1 MSATALVRRHG
12 VVLVGLL
19 TTALT
24 GWLFLAW
31 AVMDMANPLARLMM
45 PMSAAWDM
53 PTATAVFAMWSIM
66 MAAMMLPS
74 AAPMVLVF
82 AHLARRGGDWAA
94 TWVFVGAY
102 VLMWAGF
109 SSLAAVMHWALQAAG
124 LLSPM
129 MVSVDPLLT
138 AVLLITAG
146 AFQFTP
152 IKTACLTRCR
162 SPVSFLMTEW
172 RKGRGG
178 AFVMGMRH
186 GMYCIGCCWALMAL
200 LFVIGVMNLPMVAM
214 IAIAVALEKLAP
226 KGVWIAR
233 VIGGVL
239 VFGGVWML
247 FGGTGMISRGMA
259 SLGKVG

>member
-1 MSATALVRRHG
+1 MSATALVRRQG

-19 TTALT
+19 TAALT
-24 GWLFLAW
+24 GRLFLAW
-31 AVMDMANPLARLMM
+31 AVLDTGEPAGPPDDTHVGGVGCAHGNCRVLNVVHHDGGDDAPVSRAHGARVRALG
-45 PMSAAWDM
+45 P
-53 PTATAVFAMWSIM
+53 
-66 MAAMMLPS
+66 
-74 AAPMVLVF
+74 
-82 AHLARRGGDWAA
+82 ARRRLGSHLG
-94 TWVFVGAY
+94 FVGAY

-124 LLSPM
+124 LLSSM

-152 IKTACLTRCR
+152 LQTACLTRCR

-172 RKGRGG
+172 RKGRVG

-186 GMYCIGCCWALMAL
+186 GMYCIGCCWALMSL

-233 VIGGVL
+233 AIGGVL
-239 VFGGVWML
+239 VIGGTWML
-247 FGGTGMISRGMA
+247 LGETGMT
-259 SLGKVG
+259 SLGM